1 VKRAALVI
9 VLMFFS
15 VAIISQL
22 SFNTQTALAQ
32 NANYSIQSV
41 DHEVEVMYSGH
52 MVIRDTIHISGQ
64 LTGDFLIGFPY
75 EYGSYILKG
84 LAYDDDNT
92 FQVSFGVQLA
102 DRSGFYGAKVS
113 FPEGAPQVFTVV
125 FVLSN
130 SLLSQD
136 VIGDVFTLNFPAYPS
151 FVKDVAQC
159 SVTIVF
165 PETPSSITITK
176 DDGEVAT
183 TSFVKDNLPAFSY
196 FPAKAS
202 FSLSSGVLQIINI
215 KELNRQ
221 IMMNPVGE
229 VAASDSYRITNNAL
243 TSINSLQVT
252 LPLEASNIVARDE
265 FGRILTTSNLNGN
278 GNTRLVNVTF
288 ISALA
293 SGQSALLTA
302 EYNLP
307 SVSSEQAPLFTL
319 DFDLFPDFDY
329 YVDTATVTFVLP
341 EGARLLSPQLSSIDS
356 SSSLTREVFQESLTI
371 RREGVSRVDSAVL
384 SENGLQV
391 TYDYNPLWLSFRPT
405 VWVWALAVVGTVV
418 VAFWR
423 RPKTAAPRR
432 VAAPKASVGLSPD
445 HVKTFTDGYSEKTR
459 LTSELK
465 ALEERAQKGKI
476 PRRRYKVQRRT
487 LEVRLD
493 TISRNIS
500 ELKRTFRSAGGVYA
514 DLVRQLNAAEVEL
527 AEVETDT
534 RNSEVRHKRGELP
547 LEAYKRSLADY
558 QRRKEKAEA
567 TINGILLRL
576 REEIR

>member
-341 EGARLLSPQLSSIDS
+341 EGARLLSPQLSSIGT